1 MLHNTDQNEVHVQTS
16 SKIRRAE
23 ADSIVNHSSYY
34 PVCGIVK
41 TMQKQDQRCED
52 NRPIVQE
59 RSLSQLEGVV
69 AAPLSHSSSCN
80 FCILAENAI
89 RSKYLPFVQVPMY
102 MYVVVEKIGGWVIYN
117 DSLRLEWEV
126 MAAKIIIFS

>member
-1 MLHNTDQNEVHVQTS
+1 M
-16 SKIRRAE
+16 
-23 ADSIVNHSSYY
+23 
-34 PVCGIVK
+34 CGIVK

-69 AAPLSHSSSCN
+69 ATPLSHSSLCN

-102 MYVVVEKIGGWVIYN
+102 MYVVVEKMGGVG
-117 DSLRLEWEV
+117 DL
-126 MAAKIIIFS
+126 